1 MSSSNVDVNS
11 SEQEQPVLREL
22 IRTLRGIR
30 YGSVV
35 LTVHDGR
42 IVEIHRTEKI
52 RMASPK
58 DP

>member
-1 MSSSNVDVNS
+1 MSSSIVDLS
-11 SEQEQPVLREL
+11 TSEQNQPVLREL

-42 IVEIHRTEKI
+42 IVEIHRTERI
-52 RMASPK
+52 RLARSK